1 MGSYQHRGRRP
12 VRFRPRVDRLED
24 RNLLSVSITQHGDVL
39 VIRGDFH
46 EDTITINDNGTG
58 AAHNITVQA
67 NGTTFTSGTD
77 PVDKIFVSTR
87 GPADHVFYN
96 LTGDTKSAMTLGVR
110 LGEGRDDFTA
120 HLNGHQ
126 LLAGADYAFDV
137 HDGNGGDTSQL
148 FGDANVA
155 IAEGATL
162 SVRMHAGFGEDHLG
176 VSYEGQL
183 NGKINM
189 DLRGGAGDD
198 RLDADFELQAGSNGT
213 LGTPTDPA
221 LLHGGPGDDVL
232 TYLVHVNGTAGVFAV
247 ANGGGGINICR
258 HTANVKVLNC
268 QINHE
273 VP

>member
-1 MGSYQHRGRRP
+1 MGSYRHRDRRP
-12 VRFRPRVDRLED
+12 VSFRPRLDRLED

-58 AAHNITVQA
+58 AAHNITVVA

-87 GPADHVFYN
+87 GFADHVFYN

-110 LGEGRDDFTA
+110 LGQGHDDFTA

-126 LLAGADYAFDV
+126 LLKGADYAFDV
-137 HDGNGGDTSQL
+137 HGGNGGDTSQ
-148 FGDANVA
+148 FFSDDNVG

-162 SVRMHAGFGEDHLG
+162 SVRMHGGFGEDHFG
-176 VSYEGQL
+176 VSYKGVL
-183 NGKINM
+183 NGTFDM
-189 DLRGGAGDD
+189 ALDGGAGND
-198 RLDADFELQAGSNGT
+198 RLNADFELQAGSNGM

-221 LLHGGPGDDVL
+221 ILRGGPGDDVL
-232 TYLVHVNGTAGVFAV
+232 NYLVHVNGTAGVFAT
-247 ANGGGGINICR
+247 ADGGSGIDLCR
-258 HTANVKVLNC
+258 HTANVKVVNC
-268 QINHE
+268 EINHE